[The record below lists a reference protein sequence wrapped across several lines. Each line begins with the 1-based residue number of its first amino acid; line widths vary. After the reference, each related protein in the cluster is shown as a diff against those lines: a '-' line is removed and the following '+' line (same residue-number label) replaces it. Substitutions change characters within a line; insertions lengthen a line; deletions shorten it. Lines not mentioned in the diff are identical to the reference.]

1 MEELTIALSET
12 VTEFSEDLKKLLYKL
27 FNNLTSLT
35 LLKNLDLSE
44 KKEYSNLLK
53 LLNYN

>member
-1 MEELTIALSET
+1 MEELAIALSET

-35 LLKNLDLSE
+35 LLKNLDLSD

>member
-1 MEELTIALSET
+1 MEELAIALSET
-12 VTEFSEDLKKLLYKL
+12 VTEFSKDLKKWLYKL

-35 LLKNLDLSE
+35 LLKNLDLSN